1 MERMLKKAICYLM
14 NGKAYKGVFNMAETW
29 AHKQDTEKAVK
40 AITSIE
46 NTELLKD
53 VVHLAIDGQLSLP
66 RTPEKNDPDYAVK
79 LENRERKIE
88 ECKKELNGLFSRLTN
103 HGITID
109 TIYNE
114 FIKNGVSKN
123 ALETEYNGDKL
134 RFLLFWLLPPYSPN
148 HQMYTHKGADYDY
161 SKEPDKDD
169 WSSTEIHQ
177 SWLVKR
183 YLLIK
188 TVQEIYSVSPDDA
201 ERIGMTLY
209 SIHRLRDLQ
218 YNGSDTTPPERK
230 AYLFNVVEDLEKY
243 TLPLIK
249 DASLYNKIKEQIE
262 YIKKGIETLRASG
275 NWDGIS
281 RAADTL
287 LGPIDSDEPGLIDDV
302 ISSFI

>member
-1 MERMLKKAICYLM
+1 
-14 NGKAYKGVFNMAETW
+14 MAETW
-29 AHKQDTEKAVK
+29 AHKQDTGKEVK
-40 AITSIE
+40 STTSPE

-66 RTPEKNDPDYAVK
+66 RMPAKADPDYAAK
-79 LENRERKIE
+79 LENREVKIE
-88 ECKKELNGLFSRLTN
+88 ERKKELNGLFSRLMKY
-103 HGITID
+103 GITID

-114 FIKNGVSKN
+114 FIKNGVGKT

-169 WSSTEIHQ
+169 WSSKEIHQ

-188 TVQEIYSVSPDDA
+188 TVQGIYSLSPGDA

-209 SIHRLRDLQ
+209 SVHRLRDLQ

-249 DASLYNKIKEQIE
+249 DASLYHKIKEQIDDL
-262 YIKKGIETLRASG
+262 KKGLEILRASG

-281 RAADTL
+281 KAVDTL
-287 LGPIDSDEPGLIDDV
+287 LGPIDSEKSGLIDEV
-302 ISSFI
+302 ISSFC